1 MQIFERFRRRWL
13 ERIGPWMLTLVLL
26 YLFAIILLG
35 LNNFNIRYQE
45 SLRQERFQTYLQ
57 DVNSFKLHTDGL
69 ERQFD
74 QEMEAIKNLDHRVE
88 FIQNQKAILHSKKL

>member
-1 MQIFERFRRRWL
+1 
-13 ERIGPWMLTLVLL
+13 MLTLMLL

-57 DVNSFKLHTDGL
+57 DVSKVVCHND
-69 ERQFD
+69 
-74 QEMEAIKNLDHRVE
+74 EMLNKYFFLIIGE
-88 FIQNQKAILHSKKL
+88 FF